1 MRRSMRPEGRI
12 NTKDK
17 GSETGSDAS
26 KASKEWWTYLEHRTL
41 RSL

>member
-1 MRRSMRPEGRI
+1 MRRGMHTEGCI
-12 NTKDK
+12 NTKGK

-26 KASKEWWTYLEHRTL
+26 KASKEWWAYLEHRTL